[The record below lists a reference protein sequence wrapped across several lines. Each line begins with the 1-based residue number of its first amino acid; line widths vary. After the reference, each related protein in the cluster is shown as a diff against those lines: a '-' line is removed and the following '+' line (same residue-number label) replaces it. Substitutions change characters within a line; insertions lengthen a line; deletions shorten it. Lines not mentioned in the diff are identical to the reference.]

1 MKVASITRVW
11 RRLCG
16 DPRAVISL
24 VLALARG
31 IAVVMFY
38 RLVKRRVV
46 IRLPFYVYHGWVR
59 ISGPGSV
66 FIDRGCLVDVSVFT
80 ALSITTLKPDARV
93 IIGRKCRMAGAVI
106 RCAHSVVLE
115 EGVMTGYCLIQDQQM
130 VSAGEHPAAPAEAL
144 ARIRVGAGA
153 WITRQAV
160 LGPDT
165 DIGAAAVVGIGSVC
179 YKIAVP
185 AHTVTVGSPVMRSV
199 AISGVAA
206 MSLGSSPTS

>member
-1 MKVASITRVW
+1 MQLARISNAW
-11 RRLCG
+11 RRLRA
-16 DPRAVISL
+16 DPRAAIL
-24 VLALARG
+24 LIFALARG
-31 IAVVMFY
+31 IAVVIYY
-38 RLVKRRVV
+38 RLTTRRVR

-59 ISGPGSV
+59 ISGPGTV
-66 FIDRGCLVDVSVFT
+66 FIDRNCLVDVSVFT

-115 EGVMTGYCLIQDQQM
+115 EGVMTGYCLIQDQLM
-130 VSAGEHPAAPAEAL
+130 ASAGEHPAAPAEAV

-165 DIGAAAVVGIGSVC
+165 DIGAAAVVGVGSVC
-179 YKIAVP
+179 YRIAVP